1 MSDRGAPAL
10 IIVGRVR
17 KAHGI
22 RGELLVEPI
31 TDAPD
36 TVFVSGRRLYAGT
49 AAGDPSPDGQLLHI
63 TAVRQH
69 MESVRLT
76 LAEVPDRTAAERW
89 RGRFLL
95 APQDELPLPTDD
107 EVYIHDLLGMRVV
120 HVDGRPLGEVADT
133 YELPQGLMLDVRP
146 VNGGPTYL
154 MPWREEIL
162 VQVDEVARV
171 ITVDPPE
178 GLLPEGLPL
187 AEGHPSDDA

>member
-1 MSDRGAPAL
+1 MTVRAL
-10 IIVGRVR
+10 MIVGRVR

-36 TVFVSGRRLYAGT
+36 TVFVSGRRLFAGT
-49 AAGDPSPDGQLLHI
+49 ATGAPSPDGQELHI

-69 MESVRLT
+69 MDSVRLT
-76 LAEVPDRTAAERW
+76 IAEVPDRTAAELW

-95 APQDELPLPTDD
+95 VPQDELPPPDDD
-107 EVYIHDLLGMRVV
+107 EVYIHDLLGMSVV
-120 HVDGRPLGEVADT
+120 HVDGRALGTVADT

-146 VNGGPTYL
+146 VNGGPTYFI
-154 MPWREEIL
+154 PWRDEVL
-162 VQVDEVARV
+162 VNVDETARM

-178 GLLPEGLPL
+178 GLLPEGLIQ
-187 AEGHPSDDA
+187 AEGHPSDES

>member
-1 MSDRGAPAL
+1 M
-10 IIVGRVR
+10 IVGRVR

-36 TVFVSGRRLYAGT
+36 TVFVSGRRLFAGT
-49 AAGDPSPDGQLLHI
+49 ASGDPSPDGQELHI

-76 LAEVPDRTAAERW
+76 LAEVPDRGAAELW

-95 APQDELPLPTDD
+95 APQDELPPVADD
-107 EVYIHDLLGMRVV
+107 EVYLHDLPGMRVM
-120 HVDGRPLGEVADT
+120 HVDGRTLGDVADT

-146 VNGGPTYL
+146 VNGGPTYFI
-154 MPWREEIL
+154 PWRDEVL
-162 VQVDEVARV
+162 VRVDESARV
-171 ITVDPPE
+171 ITVNPPE
-178 GLLPEGLPL
+178 GLLPEGLPY
-187 AEGHPSDDA
+187 AEGHPSDEA

>member
-1 MSDRGAPAL
+1 M
-10 IIVGRVR
+10 IVGRVR

-36 TVFVSGRRLYAGT
+36 AVFISGRRLFAGT
-49 AAGDPSPDGQLLHI
+49 ATGDPSPDGQELHI

-76 LAEVPDRTAAERW
+76 LAEVPDRSSAELW

-95 APQDELPLPTDD
+95 ARRDELPPPADD
-107 EVYIHDLLGMRVV
+107 EVYLHDLIGMQVV
-120 HVDGRPLGEVADT
+120 HVDGRALGEVMDT
-133 YELPQGLMLDVRP
+133 YDLPQGLMLDIRP
-146 VNGGPTYL
+146 VNGGPTYFV
-154 MPWREEIL
+154 PWREEIL
-162 VQVDEVARV
+162 VQVDETARV

-178 GLLPEGLPL
+178 GLLPEGLIL
-187 AEGHPSDDA
+187 AEGHPSDEA

>member
-1 MSDRGAPAL
+1 M
-10 IIVGRVR
+10 IVGRVR

-36 TVFVSGRRLYAGT
+36 AVFVSGRRLYAGS
-49 AAGDPSPDGQLLHI
+49 AGGDPSPDGQELHI

-69 MESVRLT
+69 MDSVRLT
-76 LAEVPDRTAAERW
+76 LAEVPDRSAAELW

-95 APQDELPLPTDD
+95 VPQDELPPPAED
-107 EVYIHDLLGMRVV
+107 EVYLHDLIGMQVV
-120 HVDGRPLGEVADT
+120 HVDGRALGAVVDT

-146 VNGGPTYL
+146 ANGGQTYFV
-154 MPWREEIL
+154 PWRDEIL
-162 VQVDEVARV
+162 VQVDEAARR

-178 GLLPEGLPL
+178 GLLPEGLIL
-187 AEGHPSDDA
+187 AEGHPSDEA